1 MKITTKLAI
10 NYLKKNKK
18 RSMVTIIRNSSYN
31 NTYNHNTNTSFKLSR
46 IYGKYRKK
54 QEKLGSG
61 ICKHYI

>member
-18 RSMVTIIRNSSYN
+18 RSMVTIIRNSSHY
-31 NTYNHNTNTSFKLSR
+31 NTYNSGTYTSFKLSR
-46 IYGKYRKK
+46 IYGKHWKK